1 MNKGNTHRWS
11 WKFWP
16 LRNKVFLLMLLISLL
31 PVGFVTGYSIYS
43 ISDTMKQRSIND
55 LKTAFFGF
63 KTS

>member
-1 MNKGNTHRWS
+1 M
-11 WKFWP
+11 
-16 LRNKVFLLMLLISLL
+16 RNKVFLLMLLISLL